1 MDNIRQLA
9 VELLREDV
17 ERARRMDPAEKFW
30 AGPRLFD
37 MACEV
42 TMAGIR
48 RDHPNASEEEVRRI
62 LRERLMLAER
72 LERRVCTS

>member
-1 MDNIRQLA
+1 MESIRDLA
-9 VELLREDV
+9 DALYREEV
-17 ERARRMDPAEKFW
+17 ERARRLDPAEKFW

-48 RDHPNASEEEVRRI
+48 RDHPAASDEEVRRI
-62 LRERLMLAER
+62 LRERLKLAER
-72 LERRVCTS
+72 LERRVCTT